1 MPNVSKVKEITR
13 KALEMM
19 HTELSDDDIER
30 CVDYAWT
37 LHDLGMSEQEAAIT
51 ACKEFILIER
61 SF

>member
-1 MPNVSKVKEITR
+1 
-13 KALEMM
+13 M